1 MDSLNKGGYIWR
13 AEWFESEG
21 LPHWNLSW
29 VDDSERSGW
38 IILRGNEEGSGCE
51 LIESASN
58 SKGEVDWNS
67 DIPATQPLSLLEERV
82 LNEQRYPDLNQYIDV
97 NDQTEKSVWAPDSS
111 VGYRLS
117 VTEENQIISILPG
130 DIDSGKVTFTA
141 SREWSENNLENS
153 LLMAMDAE
161 TGEMIAWY
169 HIES

>member
-1 MDSLNKGGYIWR
+1 M
-13 AEWFESEG
+13 
-21 LPHWNLSW
+21 
-29 VDDSERSGW
+29 
-38 IILRGNEEGSGCE
+38 
-51 LIESASN
+51 
-58 SKGEVDWNS
+58 S
-67 DIPATQPLSLLEERV
+67 D
-82 LNEQRYPDLNQYIDV
+82 
-97 NDQTEKSVWAPDSS
+97 WAPDSS